1 MNKETYLELGKTKKG
16 RAKAHDLMLNEIREK
31 MDDLVFVAA
40 PTKQPLVKSLF
51 DNAYEKVSKFGNAI
65 LFDYFAD
72 DKLKPSEFVKNTDR
86 VNRGDFVE
94 IG

>member
-1 MNKETYLELGKTKKG
+1 MNKETYLELGKTKEG
-16 RAKAHDLMLNEIREK
+16 RVKAHDIMLDEIREK
-31 MDDLVFVAA
+31 MNDLVFVAA

-51 DNAYEKVSKFGNAI
+51 DSAFKKVSKFGNAI

-72 DKLKPSEFVKNTDR
+72 DTLKQSEFVKNADR
-86 VNRGDFVE
+86 ANRGDFVE